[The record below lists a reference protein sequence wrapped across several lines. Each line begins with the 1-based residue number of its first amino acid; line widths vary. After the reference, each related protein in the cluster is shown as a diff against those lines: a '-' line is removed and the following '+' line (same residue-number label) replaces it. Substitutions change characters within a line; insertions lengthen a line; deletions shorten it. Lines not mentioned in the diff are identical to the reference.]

1 MFRLVRITE
10 SVEKDDKVDKLIDA
24 VLRIYK
30 NELNDDEVVRLV
42 SNLRKQAND
51 IIGQRKKVDMM
62 INNNDEVEEPE
73 IHDWEDQVTTNK
85 SPVTDDAEIEPAEKV
100 SHPDNSS
107 DEIEED
113 ETDLENDPDYEKAE
127 ETTEESEESEDEN
140 DDEDE
145 KSEDSKDEEVG
156 EDESEEE
163 TSEEDSEE
171 DKSEESDDKEK
182 KDKKSK
188 KSAKDKKSTKNE
200 GFRLIRIS

>member
-1 MFRLVRITE
+1 MTQMEKKQQAAFDCLLSSNQKGGIEVANYCCAIRSNYFRV
-10 SVEKDDKVDKLIDA
+10 KD
-24 VLRIYK
+24 
-30 NELNDDEVVRLV
+30 
-42 SNLRKQAND
+42 
-51 IIGQRKKVDMM
+51 
-62 INNNDEVEEPE
+62 EEEFRE
-73 IHDWEDQVTTNK
+73 IM
-85 SPVTDDAEIEPAEKV
+85 
-100 SHPDNSS
+100 SHVYGSE
-107 DEIEED
+107 DEISLFEEVLD
-113 ETDLENDPDYEKAE
+113 NQRFFGFGLYGSIAGLCN
-127 ETTEESEESEDEN
+127 EN

>member
-10 SVEKDDKVDKLIDA
+10 SVNKDDKVDKLIDA

-62 INNNDEVEEPE
+62 INNDDENKETE
-73 IHDWEDQVTTNK
+73 IHDWEDQVTTDK
-85 SPVTDDAEIEPAEKV
+85 SPVTDDAEIKSAEKV

-107 DEIEED
+107 DEIED
-113 ETDLENDPDYEKAE
+113 DDTDLENDPDYRKSDESD
-127 ETTEESEESEDEN
+127 EESEEDSDEVE
-140 DDEDE
+140 DDESE
-145 KSEDSKDEEVG
+145 KDSKDDEVEEEESEEEKPDKS

-163 TSEEDSEE
+163 ETEESSDN
-171 DKSEESDDKEK
+171 KSEESDRSDKEK
-182 KDKKSK
+182 KT
-188 KSAKDKKSTKNE
+188 TKNE